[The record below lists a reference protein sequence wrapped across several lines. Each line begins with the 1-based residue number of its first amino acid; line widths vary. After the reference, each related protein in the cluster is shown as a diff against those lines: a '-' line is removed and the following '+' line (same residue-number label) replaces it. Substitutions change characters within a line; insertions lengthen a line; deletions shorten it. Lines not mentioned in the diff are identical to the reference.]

1 MIRKFIIF
9 SAFILLAFLIQCAI
23 SPLPTYI
30 SDKVPVVRIGI
41 AQKLDSV
48 AFTTNGAIEIFDE
61 NERQIARGVSANT
74 WRVTLENS
82 ALVNL
87 RYGLLHREVF
97 YPEVAARLA
106 SELEQRGFKT
116 ITKTVNKNQFRDG
129 KFGQVTSYQI
139 LLNTAFESE
148 AEAKN
153 YQQSVQN
160 DVSTTILTFLEKRPT
175 GQVILT
181 NESTGQRFTS
191 PGFIRIR
198 GKLFTTK
205 VKVGEGFH
213 FESEAERTYKDQLE
227 FWLDR
232 FGKITVVNILP
243 LEEYLKGVVGSE
255 MHPEFPL
262 EALKSQAVTARGY
275 SLAKIG
281 KQHRLE
287 PFDLCDEVHCHV
299 YGGVTKEAPMVNEA
313 VTQTRGQVL
322 VYNGNIC
329 DTFYAGVCGG
339 HTENNENVWNG
350 APQPYLRGTFD
361 SPYSD
366 RLPSDFLLDESR
378 VRQWVESSPDVY
390 CNTTKGTVPD
400 ALNYTKKYFR
410 WQVRYTRDELSQI
423 VADKTGQNIGA
434 VNQIVPIERG
444 VSGRLKKIEI
454 RGTAKTI
461 TVEKE
466 LEIRKALS
474 PNYLYSSC
482 FVVDR
487 EGNDFIL
494 KGAGW
499 GHGVGMCQ
507 TGAALMAMK
516 GQNYKQILNH
526 YYQSA
531 KIQALY

>member
-1 MIRKFIIF
+1 MNTKLIIF
-9 SAFILLAFLIQCAI
+9 SAFLLLAFLLQCAI
-23 SPLPTYI
+23 IAPPTYI
-30 SDKVPVVRIGI
+30 SDRGPVIRIGI
-41 AQKLDSV
+41 AEKLDSITWV
-48 AFTTNGAIEIFDE
+48 ADGSIDIYDQ
-61 NERQIARGVSANT
+61 NEQQIAGGLRGNK
-74 WRVTLENS
+74 WRVTVENS
-82 ALVNL
+82 APVNL
-87 RYGLLHREVF
+87 HYGLLYREVY
-97 YPEVAARLA
+97 YPEVANRLA
-106 SELEQRGFKT
+106 SELEQRGFQT
-116 ITKTVNKNQFRDG
+116 ITKTVSKNLFKDG

-139 LLNTAFESE
+139 LLNTVFDSE
-148 AEAKN
+148 KAAKSH
-153 YQQSVQN
+153 QQSIQKN
-160 DVSTTILTFLEKRPT
+160 ISTTILSFLEKRPV
-175 GQVILT
+175 GEVILV
-181 NESTGQRFTS
+181 NEETGVRFS
-191 PGFIRIR
+191 SRGFIRVR
-198 GKLFTTK
+198 GKLFTIQ
-205 VKVGEGFH
+205 VKIGQGFH
-213 FESEAERTYKDQLE
+213 FEGDAERTYKDQLE

-262 EALKSQAVTARGY
+262 EALKAQAVTARGY
-275 SLAKIG
+275 SLARIG

-299 YGGVTKEAPMVNEA
+299 YGGVKKESPLVNEA
-313 VTQTRGQVL
+313 VTQTHGQIL
-322 VYNGNIC
+322 MYNGNIC

-350 APQPYLRGTFD
+350 EPQPFLRGTFD
-361 SPYSD
+361 SPHSS
-366 RLPSDFLLDESR
+366 RLPVDFLLDEGR
-378 VRQWVESSPDVY
+378 VRQWIESSPDVF
-390 CNTTKGTVPD
+390 CNTTKSVVPD

-410 WQVRYTRDELSQI
+410 WQVRYTREELSRI
-423 VADKTGQNIGA
+423 ISKKTGQNIGS

-454 RGTAKTI
+454 RGSNKTI

-487 EGNDFIL
+487 ERNDFIF

-507 TGAALMAMK
+507 TGAAMMALK
-516 GQNYKQILNH
+516 GQKYRQILSH
-526 YYQSA
+526 YYQNA
-531 KIQALY
+531 NIQSLY